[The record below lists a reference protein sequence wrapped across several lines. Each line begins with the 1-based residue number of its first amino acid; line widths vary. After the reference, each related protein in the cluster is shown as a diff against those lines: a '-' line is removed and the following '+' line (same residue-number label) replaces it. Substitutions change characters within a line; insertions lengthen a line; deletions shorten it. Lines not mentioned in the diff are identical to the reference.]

1 MSDPRAR
8 AAAVLERL
16 PAYVWDGETLP
27 VPVPVEAIA
36 DSVYGL
42 LIRDVTVE
50 ELRGAP
56 GAPQVGDLSG
66 LLLVAPGEIWVN
78 AAEATE
84 WPGRRRFTI
93 GHELGHAELHA
104 PTGPVFCRAASVSE
118 RPDLGIEEEASLFG
132 SGLMFPPALV
142 RAHHARLGSVA
153 AMCELFGASRV
164 AMSRAICFA
173 VRRPMAAAA
182 PEGVAMFNEDDEG
195 YAAWR
200 DVHPGGFVLNDD
212 LELGRLHRV
221 ACSHLSRQL
230 RMGDPPRTRQPKWC
244 SESAASLRE
253 LFPLASDC
261 SRCMASSPQ

>member
-1 MSDPRAR
+1 MTDPRAR

-16 PAYVWDGETLP
+16 PSYVWDAETL
-27 VPVPVEAIA
+27 PVPVEAIA

-42 LIRDVTVE
+42 LVRDVTVDQ
-50 ELRGAP
+50 LRGAP
-56 GAPQVGDLSG
+56 GAPPVGDLSG
-66 LLLVAPGEIWVN
+66 LLLVGPGEIWVN

-132 SGLMFPPALV
+132 SGLMFPPSLV
-142 RAHHARLGSVA
+142 AFHHARLGSVA
-153 AMCELFGASRV
+153 AMCELFGASRA

-173 VRRPMAAAA
+173 VRRPMAAGA
-182 PEGVAMFNEDDEG
+182 PAGVAMFNEDDEG

-200 DVHPGGFVLNDD
+200 ASSPDGFVLNDD
-212 LELGRLHRV
+212 LEQGKLHRV
-221 ACSHLSRQL
+221 RCSHLTRAL
-230 RMGDPPRTRQPKWC
+230 RDGDPPRTRQPKWC
-244 SESAASLRE
+244 SESADALRE
-253 LFPLASDC
+253 LFPRAGDC
-261 SRCMASSPQ
+261 SRCMASSSK